1 MARMNRYPH
10 MKCFMESEAAGD
22 DQLLRGELITIINIM
37 AGRLNTKSLRPHVVA
52 PVGTFTP
59 Y

>member
-1 MARMNRYPH
+1 
-10 MKCFMESEAAGD
+10 MESEAAGD

-37 AGRLNTKSLRPHVVA
+37 AGRLNTKSLCPHVVA
-52 PVGTFTP
+52 PVGTSTP